1 MINLSLMCADL
12 QSSLPN
18 LKFKLFWKRCYT
30 MLLRMRAIISRGL
43 YIFNPI
49 SKDHFFLFKE
59 LFQKILSLCMACIQ
73 ERLLIKSGLWWRAYG
88 ISSPHEREKLCV
100 KSSMK
105 SLPFEKNQLKTL
117 DCYFL
122 LDKTLA
128 FQTILNSQFLG
139 IECEGNYISK
149 SCSRQLFIVGS

>member
-1 MINLSLMCADL
+1 
-12 QSSLPN
+12 
-18 LKFKLFWKRCYT
+18 
-30 MLLRMRAIISRGL
+30 
-43 YIFNPI
+43 
-49 SKDHFFLFKE
+49 
-59 LFQKILSLCMACIQ
+59 
-73 ERLLIKSGLWWRAYG
+73 
-88 ISSPHEREKLCV
+88 
-100 KSSMK
+100 MK

-149 SCSRQLFIVGS
+149 SCSRQLFIVGSQYCIYKQGLVLFSFSPIHENATDSGQVSELLAASQPVACLFTTYILAYSTNTNAQRLTLLILQSMLISGLKFCWSKIISTLNTFYMIYIGFKKQANEN